1 MCLLF
6 MCIFPAKL
14 SCEDVDVKCSEPS
27 LSEAAQQC
35 AAWMDGAVRNSLGL
49 H

>member
-6 MCIFPAKL
+6 MCIFAAKL
-14 SCEDVDVKCSEPS
+14 CCEDADVKCSEPS
-27 LSEAAQQC
+27 LHEAAQC
-35 AAWMDGAVRNSLGL
+35 AAWMDGAVKNSLWL